1 VGQASGSNYG
11 DAFYLFADGSGNPI
25 SPPQH
30 YTSQYNWVLAI
41 NGQHAEAFTLGQQVP
56 AYRADHRYSFQIQA
70 PSGALSFGVSDGY
83 GPDNTGSYL
92 IGLCGGTP

>member
-11 DAFYLFADGSGNPI
+11 DTFYLFADGSGNPL

-41 NGQHAEAFTLGQQVP
+41 NGQHAEAFTPGQRVP
-56 AYRADHRYSFQIQA
+56 AYRAGHRYSFQIQA

-92 IGLCGGTP
+92 IGLCGGMP